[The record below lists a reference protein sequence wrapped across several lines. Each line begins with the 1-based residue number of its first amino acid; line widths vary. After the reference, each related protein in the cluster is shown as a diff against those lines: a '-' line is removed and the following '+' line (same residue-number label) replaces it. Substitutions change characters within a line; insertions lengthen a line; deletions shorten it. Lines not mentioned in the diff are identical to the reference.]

1 MGLYYLGNPWKR
13 VTQYYLGHFGKE
25 EDEEKSRKKRLMR
38 RKKKDMNIE
47 EIGMS
52 EPTEVES
59 KPDCHQILQKA
70 NESSFEFWW
79 RGPYLNQLGVEI
91 NCTLWMGPGQT
102 KPGNYRL
109 FQQLHWIVMR
119 WIMKV
124 KGSFNP
130 KFLTIYLCLL
140 SRI

>member
-1 MGLYYLGNPWKR
+1 MEVEGRKDAR
-13 VTQYYLGHFGKE
+13 RRQKKE

-38 RKKKDMNIE
+38 RKKRDMNIE

-59 KPDCHQILQKA
+59 KPDCHQILQKPI
-70 NESSFEFWW
+70 ESSFKFLEGAILESTGRESNF
-79 RGPYLNQLGVEI
+79 I
-91 NCTLWMGPGQT
+91 LWMGPGQT